1 MEYKIKRILHSGSRG
16 TRGTDRVDGR
26 YPMRIG
32 RTVEL
37 DLDNV
42 KLGKPMIINYLK
54 NADGSDY
61 SNMYLRTSNV
71 ISIISTASAVF
82 IETMN
87 SIFTFEKT
95 EVLERP

>member
-1 MEYKIKRILHSGSRG
+1 
-16 TRGTDRVDGR
+16 
-26 YPMRIG
+26 MRIG

-37 DLDNV
+37 DLDRV

-61 SNMYLRTSNV
+61 SNMYLRTSCV
-71 ISIISTASAVF
+71 ISVISTASAVF

-95 EVLERP
+95 GFLECP

>member
-1 MEYKIKRILHSGSRG
+1 MEYKITKITHSGTKGERG
-16 TRGTDRVDGR
+16 QDRTDGR

-37 DLDNV
+37 DLDKV

-61 SNMYLRTSNV
+61 SNMCLRT
-71 ISIISTASAVF
+71 SAVF

-87 SIFTFEKT
+87 SIFIFKKI
-95 EVLERP
+95 EVLECP

>member
-1 MEYKIKRILHSGSRG
+1 MEYRITKITHSGTKGKRG
-16 TRGTDRVDGR
+16 QNRTDGR

-32 RTVEL
+32 RIVEL

-54 NADGSDY
+54 NADGSNY
-61 SNMYLRTSNV
+61 SNMCLRTSSV
-71 ISIISTASAVF
+71 VLIISTASAVF

-95 EVLERP
+95 EFLECP

>member
-1 MEYKIKRILHSGSRG
+1 MECKITKITHSGTKGERG
-16 TRGTDRVDGR
+16 QDRTDGR

-61 SNMYLRTSNV
+61 SNMCLRTSSV
-71 ISIISTASAVF
+71 VLIISTARAVF

-95 EVLERP
+95 EFLGCP

>member
-1 MEYKIKRILHSGSRG
+1 MEYKITKITHSGTKGERG
-16 TRGTDRVDGR
+16 QDRTDGR

-54 NADGSDY
+54 
-61 SNMYLRTSNV
+61 
-71 ISIISTASAVF
+71 
-82 IETMN
+82 
-87 SIFTFEKT
+87 KC
-95 EVLERP
+95 

>member
-1 MEYKIKRILHSGSRG
+1 MEYKITKITHSGTKGERG
-16 TRGTDRVDGR
+16 QDRTDGR

-61 SNMYLRTSNV
+61 SNMCLRTSSV
-71 ISIISTASAVF
+71 VSIISAASAVF

-95 EVLERP
+95 DFLECP

>member
-1 MEYKIKRILHSGSRG
+1 MEYKITKITHSGTKGERG
-16 TRGTDRVDGR
+16 QDRNDGR

-37 DLDNV
+37 DLDSV

-61 SNMYLRTSNV
+61 SNMCLRTSSV
-71 ISIISTASAVF
+71 MSIISTASTVF

-95 EVLERP
+95 EVLECP

>member
-1 MEYKIKRILHSGSRG
+1 MEYKITKITHSGTKGKRG
-16 TRGTDRVDGR
+16 QDRTDGR

-32 RTVEL
+32 RTVDL

-61 SNMYLRTSNV
+61 SNMYLRTSCV
-71 ISIISTASAVF
+71 ISTASAVF

-87 SIFTFEKT
+87 SIFIFEKT
-95 EVLERP
+95 EFLECP

>member
-1 MEYKIKRILHSGSRG
+1 MEYKITKITHSGTKGERG
-16 TRGTDRVDGR
+16 QDRTDGR

-32 RTVEL
+32 KTVEL

-54 NADGSDY
+54 SADGSDY
-61 SNMYLRTSNV
+61 NNMYLRTSNV
-71 ISIISTASAVF
+71 ISIISTASTAF

-87 SIFTFEKT
+87 SIFTFEKI
-95 EVLERP
+95 EVLECL